1 MSNSRQAKKSPLY
14 CYRGRTGENFPSEE
28 KANEQQRKALAH
40 PLTFSIHCAHVFNN
54 TYRAGVNARML
65 EHLIDFD
72 PEVGTHPSNAVPVEK
87 ASAVEAV
94 DAKLKTTEW
103 LEKLGAVDVDQ
114 VTTRLET
121 EAARQAFNSV
131 VTAAPE
137 DHTHHQLAEI
147 KTPEA
152 VRHLVGMLVAYDW
165 EFVQQAKE
173 LRGYTVAKLVE
184 ETSHPNANIRLKALA
199 LLGKVSEVGLFTEKV
214 EIKKTDLS
222 EEEIDK
228 KLKDKLARFM
238 NVSDAE
244 ITEIDVKN
252 QPELS
257 ETSPTDDNQP
267 SADA

>member
-1 MSNSRQAKKSPLY
+1 
-14 CYRGRTGENFPSEE
+14 
-28 KANEQQRKALAH
+28 
-40 PLTFSIHCAHVFNN
+40 
-54 TYRAGVNARML
+54 ML
-65 EHLIDFD
+65 FR
-72 PEVGTHPSNAVPVEK
+72 S
-87 ASAVEAV
+87 
-94 DAKLKTTEW
+94 
-103 LEKLGAVDVDQ
+103 
-114 VTTRLET
+114 
-121 EAARQAFNSV
+121 
-131 VTAAPE
+131 
-137 DHTHHQLAEI
+137 
-147 KTPEA
+147 
-152 VRHLVGMLVAYDW
+152 
-165 EFVQQAKE
+165 
-173 LRGYTVAKLVE
+173 
-184 ETSHPNANIRLKALA
+184 KALA